1 MKAWKEEEN
10 FVEKSLVT
18 TTTDPERWA
27 PFGGRPVAVAAAV
40 PRRPLL
46 SMPPPL
52 PLLPP
57 PSPPPPPPPPAPED
71 EEDAVYMYGNGE
83 NIYDEDGY
91 GGDDNVEEIRIV
103 RVPSQRLR
111 KRNDHGEQDSR
122 IKEKK
127 CINAAKRKR
136 SSDVGRVL

>member
-71 EEDAVYMYGNGE
+71 EEDAVCTEMEKTFTTKTATEGTTT
-83 NIYDEDGY
+83 
-91 GGDDNVEEIRIV
+91 
-103 RVPSQRLR
+103 SR
-111 KRNDHGEQDSR
+111 KYVSFEYRRSDFG
-122 IKEKK
+122 KET
-127 CINAAKRKR
+127 ITVNRTHE
-136 SSDVGRVL
+136 